1 MEKVSIILPTYNS
14 DSVLKNA
21 IESVK
26 YQTYENWEL
35 LIIENGKKGQAEEIV
50 KEFADDRI
58 KYIYQEIAN
67 VSEARNTGID
77 NAVGKYIAFID
88 SDDRYEKD
96 FLQRMIKEISAKQ
109 TQIVTCGYR
118 RVYDKK
124 QMLIQDCKNIENTT
138 NIKEYLEI
146 LKESYLFNE
155 LWNKVYISEI
165 INKNNIRFNKK
176 YELGEDFLFN
186 LDYIK
191 KIDKASYINKPL
203 YIYTDGET
211 GLKLRYRPDK
221 FNIEYELTQYL
232 ENVYKE
238 QKWDMDYIY
247 NRFARVYYNQIIDIY
262 KPNNPAN
269 KKERDQQLKE
279 IISKKE
285 YQKELKELEKNVTDK
300 KMKIAIKYFFLK
312 GKNMIKLFVFLN
324 NVRKG

>member
-21 IESVK
+21 IESVE

-124 QMLIQDCKNIENTT
+124 QMLIQDCKNIENTA
-138 NIKEYLEI
+138 NIKDYLEI

-191 KIDKASYINKPL
+191 KIDKASYINEPL

-285 YQKELKELEKNVTDK
+285 YQKELKELEKKVTDK